1 MRILVWL
8 AAIAVASFCVYEWN
22 ELRTPVALPD
32 ASVPASAPV
41 AAATT
46 PATPTRL
53 EGETGV
59 TPGTPTAATLSL
71 RSSSDDARDPAL
83 VAACEKDLPAT
94 EIVVKA
100 EPTPVTEVNN
110 EDIRTLTMTQQSFSK
125 GRFTMGL
132 TTEQYNLKVLTKVNS
147 LKMPNGTVSC
157 IRPSLYVTLSE
168 PFHKVS
174 IAKEFAPGTCIFNEI
189 RTHEYRHVAVHQQS
203 LEWARGVIEQEMK
216 AQIGNTIY
224 YGDPKQLQQQVDEAV
239 NTYWL
244 PRAQQLHAEVEKE
257 QLEIDTPQEYERL
270 SSVCDGAARQIIANT
285 PNLDD
290 LR

>member
-1 MRILVWL
+1 M
-8 AAIAVASFCVYEWN
+8 
-22 ELRTPVALPD
+22 
-32 ASVPASAPV
+32 
-41 AAATT
+41 
-46 PATPTRL
+46 
-53 EGETGV
+53 
-59 TPGTPTAATLSL
+59 TPGAPTAATLSIP
-71 RSSSDDARDPAL
+71 SASGEQADPAL
-83 VAACEKDLPAT
+83 VAACEKDLSPT
-94 EIVVKA
+94 EIVVKT
-100 EPTPVTEVNN
+100 EPAAVTEVNN

-132 TTEQYNLKVLTKVNS
+132 TTEQYDLKVLTKVNS

-157 IRPSLYVTLSE
+157 MRPSLYVTLSE

-174 IAKEFAPGTCIFNEI
+174 IAREFAPGSCIFNEI
-189 RTHEYRHVAVHQQS
+189 RTHEYRHVAVHRQS

-257 QLEIDTPQEYERL
+257 QLEIDTPEEYERL
-270 SSVCDGAARQIIANT
+270 SNVCEGAARQIIANT